1 MVAVGFQNGVV
12 KIIRAENLQD
22 IVYAPEMDSGA
33 LDTGRPASFTVAQ
46 KPITILGFSPDSQF
60 LASAAETKLS
70 LFRQVL
76 VPATPDRAESIEW
89 MHIGSYVSHSKPIVG
104 MLFGTSL
111 EDLSAPTLISIG
123 EDRMEVEYNLVNSS
137 IAGGLIVTVRIEMNG
152 LM

>member
-1 MVAVGFQNGVV
+1 
-12 KIIRAENLQD
+12 
-22 IVYAPEMDSGA
+22 
-33 LDTGRPASFTVAQ
+33 
-46 KPITILGFSPDSQF
+46 
-60 LASAAETKLS
+60 
-70 LFRQVL
+70 
-76 VPATPDRAESIEW
+76 